1 VAYPVRVLRVIA
13 RLNAG
18 GPAHHVG
25 ILSSR
30 LGPRYETLLAH
41 GDVGRGESPLAAF
54 DERYPCE
61 RVRVPG
67 LGPEL
72 DARDDARALRSLA
85 RLVRAFRPD
94 VVHTHTAKAGM
105 LGRVAALLAPR
116 RPVIVHTYH
125 GHVLEGY
132 FGAARSHAYRL
143 AERRLADRSDCLIG
157 VSERTVDDLLRLG
170 IGRRE
175 TFRCVRLGLDLDHL
189 LATGA
194 EDGIGVRRELGAR
207 PGETLLV
214 TIGRLVPIKRID
226 VMLLAVAHARALG
239 ASARLAVV
247 GAGPLR
253 SLLEIQARA
262 LGLGAA
268 VTFTG
273 ARADIAAIAAA
284 ADAMILSSDNEGTP
298 VALIEG
304 AAAARPAVATRV
316 GGVPEVV
323 TGETGRLVAAGDWR
337 ALGGAIA
344 ELAGDPGRA
353 ARMGAAARRHVASRY
368 RSERLLEDIDGVY
381 RSLLA
386 TR

>member
-1 VAYPVRVLRVIA
+1 VIA

-30 LGPRYETLLAH
+30 LGPRYETLLVH

-54 DERYPCE
+54 DERYPAE

-67 LGPEL
+67 LSPEL
-72 DARDDARALRSLA
+72 DARDDARALRALA
-85 RLVRAFRPD
+85 GIVRAFRPD
-94 VVHTHTAKAGM
+94 IVHTHTAKAGM
-105 LGRVAALLAPR
+105 LGRVAASLAPR

-132 FGAARSHAYRL
+132 FGATRSHAYRL
-143 AERRLADRSDCLIG
+143 AERRLAARSDCLIG
-157 VSERTVDDLLRLG
+157 VSERTVADLLRLG

-194 EDGIGVRRELGAR
+194 GDGEGFRRELGVA

-214 TIGRLVPIKRID
+214 AIGRLVPIKRID
-226 VMLLAVAHARALG
+226 VMLLAVAHARTLG
-239 ASARLAVV
+239 ARVRLAVV

-262 LGLGAA
+262 LGLGER

-273 ARADIAAIAAA
+273 ARADIAAIVAA
-284 ADAMILSSDNEGTP
+284 ADAMLLSSDNEGTP

-337 ALGGAIA
+337 ALGEAIA
-344 ELAGDPGRA
+344 ELAGDPAGA
-353 ARMGAAARRHVASRY
+353 ERMGAAARRHVASRY
-368 RSERLLEDIDGVY
+368 RSERLLKDIDGVY
-381 RSLLA
+381 GSLLA
-386 TR
+386 AR